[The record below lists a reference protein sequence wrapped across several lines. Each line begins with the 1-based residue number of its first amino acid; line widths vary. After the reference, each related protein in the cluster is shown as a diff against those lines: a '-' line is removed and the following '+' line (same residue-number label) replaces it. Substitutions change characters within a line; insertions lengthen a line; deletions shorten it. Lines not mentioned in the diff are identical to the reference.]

1 MYFLRFQFHNIQKLP
16 SHESDDFSALSRS
29 IHGEDVPIKEIKK
42 AVMKA
47 IQVLLNRI
55 GPNNDTN
62 DTLAAD
68 LFNAYSALT
77 E

>member
-1 MYFLRFQFHNIQKLP
+1 MQ
-16 SHESDDFSALSRS
+16 SDQLNDEFAVLSRS
-29 IHGEDVPIKEIKK
+29 NKGEKDVPIKEIKD

-55 GPNNDTN
+55 GPD
-62 DTLAAD
+62 DDSMLAAN
-68 LFNAYSALT
+68 LLVTYQQLS